1 MKYVILNGGAIRD
14 RATLFNTLEKHLG
27 TPEYFG
33 RNLDALNDVLR
44 GEILPAGALTVEI
57 MRTDLLRENLGGY
70 ADAFLRLLRDVAGD
84 DERLR
89 VILS

>member
-14 RATLFNTLEKHLG
+14 RATLYNALEKHLG

-33 RNLDALNDVLR
+33 RNLDALHDILT

-70 ADAFLRLLRDVAGD
+70 ADALLRMFKDVAAA
-84 DERLR
+84 DERFS

>member
-1 MKYVILNGGAIRD
+1 MKYVMLNGGAILD
-14 RATLFNTLEKHLG
+14 RATLYNALEKHLG

-44 GEILPAGALTVEI
+44 GEILPAGALTMEI
-57 MRTDLLRENLGGY
+57 LRVDLLRENLGGY
-70 ADAFLRLLRDVAGD
+70 ADAFLRLLGD
-84 DERLR
+84 IEREDERFR